1 MIDMLHSGPSGG
13 RFFER
18 GINTTE
24 QVVSKAKDFTH
35 FTCMRAALQGAAQAS
50 SMIVMSI
57 MMTM

>member
-24 QVVSKAKDFTH
+24 QVVSKTKDFTH
-35 FTCMRAALQGAAQAS
+35 FTCMRAALQGAAQTS
-50 SMIVMSI
+50 GMHI

>member
-50 SMIVMSI
+50 SMHI